1 MVDSPDATN
10 IVTTTTTNDVTSTF
24 LTTSSTGM
32 SPTATPTILQPSRPM
47 PRPDI
52 RHQYYN
58 FGSLPAN
65 YDLALDEAQY
75 WHQLALFLAHHLIFL
90 SHTIMNMPICTYPS
104 ITKLSNSTADS

>member
-1 MVDSPDATN
+1 MADTPDATTA
-10 IVTTTTTNDVTSTF
+10 VTTTTIAVTSTF

-32 SPTATPTILQPSRPM
+32 SPTATPTILQPSHPM

-58 FGSLPAN
+58 FGSLPPN

-75 WHQLALFLAHHLIFL
+75 WHQLALF
-90 SHTIMNMPICTYPS
+90 
-104 ITKLSNSTADS
+104 

>member
-1 MVDSPDATN
+1 MVDSPDATTV
-10 IVTTTTTNDVTSTF
+10 VTTTTTTDVSSTF

-32 SPTATPTILQPSRPM
+32 SPTATPTILQPSPPM

-52 RHQYYN
+52 QHQYYN

-75 WHQLALFLAHHLIFL
+75 WHQLALFFAHHLIFL
-90 SHTIMNMPICTYPS
+90 SHTIMNMTHRRRRLHMA
-104 ITKLSNSTADS
+104 T

>member
-10 IVTTTTTNDVTSTF
+10 AVTTTTTADVTSTF
-24 LTTSSTGM
+24 LTTSSTRM
-32 SPTATPTILQPSRPM
+32 SPSATPTILQPSRPM
-47 PRPDI
+47 PRLDI

-75 WHQLALFLAHHLIFL
+75 WHQLALFLAHHLVFL
-90 SHTIMNMPICTYPS
+90 SYTIMNMPICTNPS